1 MAKQIKPTEKRAVTL
16 LCYSFFRFCDMEEGK
31 LIAERETTQYKQYLL
46 TVLCRQPDKKYHM
59 GNRDSSVWQHYALGS
74 KDGKMLYE
82 SFSEEELLQF
92 LRDIARELNHTPSQ
106 KEVFW
111 VMREYIKRRFGK
123 WPYALRLAG
132 LSTAAG
138 KGGASMEA
146 QDAAEAHKNA
156 LLQQVREKAIQ
167 LGRFPHP
174 GDMPQVCADL
184 KKHYKLWAEVL
195 KAAGVTPQLLNEK
208 CVYKIE
214 DLEPEYLAML
224 EEVKA
229 CAYKLG
235 RSPAHGDVEPSLKK
249 ALITRCGSWRNA
261 LFQIGLRPVAAKN
274 PFQNIY
280 IDYRKSE
287 NRHSHTA
294 GTQGCLYK
302 VLNLHD
308 EDKAMFAELSA
319 LYREIGRPPLSRELP
334 KEIRSRLHKVCGSW
348 VNALYQIDI
357 KPEEYYKILKEAKA
371 HGE

>member
-1 MAKQIKPTEKRAVTL
+1 M
-16 LCYSFFRFCDMEEGK
+16 
-31 LIAERETTQYKQYLL
+31 AERETTKYKQYLL
-46 TVLCRQPDKKYHM
+46 TVLCRQPDKKYQM

-74 KDGKMLYE
+74 KDGKKLYE
-82 SFSEEELLQF
+82 SFSDEELLQF

-111 VMREYIKRRFGK
+111 IMREYMKRRFGK

-156 LLQQVREKAIQ
+156 LLAQVREKAIQ

-174 GDMPQVCADL
+174 GDMPQVLREL
-184 KKHYKLWAEVL
+184 KKHYKLWSEVL
-195 KAAGVTPQLLNEK
+195 KAAGVTAQFLNEK

-229 CAYKLG
+229 CAYELG
-235 RSPAHGDVEPSLKK
+235 RSPAHGEIDPAVKK
-249 ALITRCGSWRNA
+249 ALTERCGSWRNA
-261 LFQIGLRPVAAKN
+261 LFQIGLRPVTAKQ

-280 IDYRKSE
+280 IDHRKSE
-287 NRHSHTA
+287 NRHKHTE

-308 EDKAMFAELSA
+308 EDKALFEMLRA
-319 LYREIGRPPLSRELP
+319 LHLENGRPPLSREVP
-334 KEIRSRLHKVCGSW
+334 KDARNRLHEICGSW
-348 VNALYQIDI
+348 VNALYQIGI
-357 KPEEYYKILKEAKA
+357 KPEEYYKTLKEANA